1 MLKFCI
7 KVILILLLPFIL
19 IYSQKT
25 SNISV
30 LISANLCKEQYIQLP
45 GNLNFDK
52 INLKNSSTMISKTPY
67 EGIKI
72 RIVGHADE
80 KIVLTYSSIDINNFQ
95 WVSQNEGT
103 KGIIQYTPSIECTFT
118 NSSYSRPISLKS
130 GSSCIL
136 PNNEGE
142 GLVYLWIGGKI
153 KVAGKQPAGNYSGVF
168 KITISYE

>member
-1 MLKFCI
+1 MLKFWSRVTFI
-7 KVILILLLPFIL
+7 ILLPFIL

-25 SNISV
+25 SSISV
-30 LISANLCKEQYIQLP
+30 LISANLTKEQNIQLP
-45 GNLNFDK
+45 ANLIFDK
-52 INLKNSSTMISKTPY
+52 INSASSPSIIKRTPD
-67 EGIKI
+67 EGIRI
-72 RIVGHADE
+72 RIAGHPDE

-95 WVSQNEGT
+95 WISENVGA

-118 NSSYSRPISLKS
+118 NSSYKKPIPLKS

-136 PNNEGE
+136 PNNDGE

-153 KVAGKQPAGNYSGVF
+153 KIADKQPAGNYSGVF